1 MLDDPTSRCRFDGE
15 RAFLVQL
22 GGDCDLPAGAFVEV
36 DETDG
41 WRMRAVLADD
51 AGLRRFDDRGDDP
64 VALGV
69 EAASRLR

>member
-1 MLDDPTSRCRFDGE
+1 
-15 RAFLVQL
+15 L

-36 DETDG
+36 DPEADAGAG
-41 WRMRAVLADD
+41 WRLRAVLADD
-51 AGLRRFDDRGDDP
+51 RGLRRFDARGDDP